1 MGGFNYDLSNPNKYA
16 EIYIDSLYTMEYF
29 LLINM
34 PTRIS
39 ANPRSLLDNIWTN
52 NVKFQTQSAILEVLV
67 SDHFAL
73 MQCTFFPSKQSTQEP
88 NSHSCLLN
96 QTTFKLFNE
105 RLLEADWFAIL
116 ALQELNQAFSKIHAK
131 KERRV

>member
-1 MGGFNYDLSNPNKYA
+1 M
-16 EIYIDSLYTMEYF
+16 
-29 LLINM
+29 
-34 PTRIS
+34 
-39 ANPRSLLDNIWTN
+39 
-52 NVKFQTQSAILEVLV
+52 
-67 SDHFAL
+67 SDHFAV

-105 RLLEADWFAIL
+105 RLLVADWFAIL

-131 KERRV
+131 NKRRV